1 LSKLHAQLNTTIIYV
16 THDQV
21 EAMTMG
27 TQIVIMK
34 EGVVNQVGA
43 PMEIYDYPV
52 NKFVGQFI
60 GNPGMNFMPARIVAQ
75 NSRLYVDAADFR
87 LLIPTSKQSYLQ
99 NKIDR
104 EVIIGIRPEHIED
117 IAFLDASYV
126 TDTFKAVV
134 EVVETLGAEVQLAV
148 VSGKHNLVARV
159 DPRTQAQYKKEIELA
174 VNMDKIHV
182 FDTTP
187 PNIRIKTE
195 AQ

>member
-1 LSKLHAQLNTTIIYV
+1 
-16 THDQV
+16 
-21 EAMTMG
+21 
-27 TQIVIMK
+27 
-34 EGVVNQVGA
+34 
-43 PMEIYDYPV
+43 MEIYDYPV